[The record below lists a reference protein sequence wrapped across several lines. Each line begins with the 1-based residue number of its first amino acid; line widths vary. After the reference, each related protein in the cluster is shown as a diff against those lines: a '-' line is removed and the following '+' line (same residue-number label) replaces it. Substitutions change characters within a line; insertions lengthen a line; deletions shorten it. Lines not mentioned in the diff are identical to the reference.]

1 MILDYVESQDKHT
14 SHCDRVGKI
23 GSTDVNWLN
32 VEFLDECTPE
42 YDRLGDES
50 IDE

>member
-1 MILDYVESQDKHT
+1 MDPQMILDYVESQDK
-14 SHCDRVGKI
+14 C
-23 GSTDVNWLN
+23 N

-50 IDE
+50 IDD